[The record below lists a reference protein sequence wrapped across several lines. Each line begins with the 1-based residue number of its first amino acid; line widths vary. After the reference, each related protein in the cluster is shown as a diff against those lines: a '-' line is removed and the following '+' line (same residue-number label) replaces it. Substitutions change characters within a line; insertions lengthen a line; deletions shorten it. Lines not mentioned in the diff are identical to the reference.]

1 MTLRHYSASLLVL
14 GALALPRSVSAQWIV
29 HDPANLAQAISTY
42 GELVQQYQ
50 LLLQQTRRLP
60 LDLARRYRV
69 PTVPWPSHDTITDY
83 AHPLLEALNHGD
95 PAGAGYAQTVVP
107 LEPIRAV
114 LAHIPVDFRARV
126 GTSVATIEL
135 ADRLARTAVDQA
147 GALRTHGATV
157 LQTIQ
162 SMEDDAVSADDRF
175 HTEAALLNKINGASV
190 LALRI
195 AEETSQSLQQVV
207 EQLLVG
213 NKRQRDAEAS
223 LMNAQLYRWQFGQT
237 YAQDLVRDTAEDLDR
252 WRQP

>member
-1 MTLRHYSASLLVL
+1 MTIRQLSVSLLVL
-14 GALALPRSVSAQWIV
+14 GALALPTSVSAQWIV
-29 HDPANLAQAISTY
+29 HDPANLAEAITTY
-42 GELVQQYQ
+42 EELVQHYQ

-95 PAGAGYAQTVVP
+95 PAGVGYAQAVVP
-107 LEPIRAV
+107 LNPVRAV
-114 LAHIPVDFRARV
+114 LAQIPMDFRARV

-135 ADRLARTAVDQA
+135 ADRLARTAVNQA
-147 GALRTHGATV
+147 GAVRTHGAAV